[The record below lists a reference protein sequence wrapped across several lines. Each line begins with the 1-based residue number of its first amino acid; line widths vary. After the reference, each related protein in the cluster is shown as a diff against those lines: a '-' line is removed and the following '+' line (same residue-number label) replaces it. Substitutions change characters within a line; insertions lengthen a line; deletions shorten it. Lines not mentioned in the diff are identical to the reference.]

1 MTRYM
6 IIDHDNNGKVSY
18 WTLSEILA
26 EINRDRSDAWTP
38 YDETDWREGLEHWT
52 NLEYVGKEIEKQF
65 WSDLADK
72 RDSMLLK
79 YKKEMG
85 L

>member
-1 MTRYM
+1 MTRYI

-26 EINRDRSDAWTP
+26 EINRDRSDEWTP
-38 YDETDWREGLEHWT
+38 YDETDWREGLEQWT